1 MRLVKHLKERFHY
14 GLIVSCIAFSHNIF
28 SEVIIIPPSENSQE
42 RLQEAFI
49 LVNPGDVIQLTSGVY
64 DLEDGL
70 SLDVD
75 DIKIIGEGHENSIL
89 NFSDQK
95 SGAQGLMVT
104 SDNVILQDFAVL
116 DTKGDAIKVKGS
128 DGISFI
134 NIRTEWSNVCT
145 NLYNFV
151 LMDLYLNG
159 LQIRHYV
166 HHNLNCT

>member
-1 MRLVKHLKERFHY
+1 MRLVKYLKERFQY
-14 GLIVSCIAFSHNIF
+14 GIIVSFIAFSHSIF

-42 RLQEAFI
+42 RLQEALI

-75 DIKIIGEGHENSIL
+75 DIKIIGEGHEKSIL

-116 DTKGDAIKVKGS
+116 DLSLIH
-128 DGISFI
+128 I
-134 NIRTEWSNVCT
+134 
-145 NLYNFV
+145 
-151 LMDLYLNG
+151 
-159 LQIRHYV
+159 
-166 HHNLNCT
+166 

>member
-14 GLIVSCIAFSHNIF
+14 GLIVSCIAFSSNIF

-42 RLQEAFI
+42 RLQEALI

-104 SDNVILQDFAVL
+104 SDNIIYKTLQYWIP
-116 DTKGDAIKVKGS
+116 KGTPLK
-128 DGISFI
+128 
-134 NIRTEWSNVCT
+134 
-145 NLYNFV
+145 
-151 LMDLYLNG
+151 
-159 LQIRHYV
+159 
-166 HHNLNCT
+166 